1 MGAELALYGLSAG
14 LNFLNNGLNVGFG
27 ELSRARN
34 YYYGERQAANADART
49 RALYNDLYSPK
60 ALMKQYKEAGLSP
73 SVMFGGTPGQ
83 GGMSGA
89 MAPSAAVQTPYMPMS
104 MLEAAQ
110 TANIMAD
117 TQKKKEEAK
126 NINTDTQL
134 KELQEEWQK
143 MQNNERSVEF
153 TLSTAYLL
161 NPENGEKISL
171 YELANNS
178 HSYEDF
184 LNEARTRAKNTEDGQ
199 KYINM
204 MSSEYGQKVMR
215 DIFINSNR
223 FDRDISILSAEGVS
237 ADFQKK
243 LINLLDQKGY
253 AEQSAE
259 TAFKQAEAAAEA
271 ADLTK
276 EQKGAWNNILER
288 LRKTNGT
295 AADIIIVAS
304 MILNQAATAWNP
316 VSVGFNKKL

>member
-1 MGAELALYGLSAG
+1 
-14 LNFLNNGLNVGFG
+14 
-27 ELSRARN
+27 
-34 YYYGERQAANADART
+34 
-49 RALYNDLYSPK
+49 
-60 ALMKQYKEAGLSP
+60 
-73 SVMFGGTPGQ
+73 
-83 GGMSGA
+83 
-89 MAPSAAVQTPYMPMS
+89 
-104 MLEAAQ
+104 
-110 TANIMAD
+110 
-117 TQKKKEEAK
+117 
-126 NINTDTQL
+126 
-134 KELQEEWQK
+134 
-143 MQNNERSVEF
+143 
-153 TLSTAYLL
+153 
-161 NPENGEKISL
+161 
-171 YELANNS
+171 
-178 HSYEDF
+178 
-184 LNEARTRAKNTEDGQ
+184 
-199 KYINM
+199 